1 VLAASDW
8 QRVSVPASDASAFGE
23 ALRAVRNEV
32 GMSQSQ
38 LSRAAGLRHSHL
50 SAIERGVR
58 APRLDTIVKLA
69 RGLGVQPGNLLRRA
83 DF

>member
-1 VLAASDW
+1 
-8 QRVSVPASDASAFGE
+8 
-23 ALRAVRNEV
+23 
-32 GMSQSQ
+32 MSQSQ

-69 RGLGVQPGNLLRRA
+69 RGLGVQPGDLLRRA